1 MPNPDHSL
9 SKKFWCAV
17 AAAVVFVAVSYPDVY
32 NKTSWATSQM
42 SDNYP
47 TIEGNCPT
55 PSGKFIH
62 SALFFAISYFLM
74 KLCASQGYLRMD
86 PKDDGV
92 MARYAF
98 TGTLLFFVIASSD
111 TYKLTG
117 SLVDGLADA
126 NGCPLTKGVLV
137 HALVF
142 MVVLILMM
150 YFPKDC

>member
-1 MPNPDHSL
+1 MPNPDHPFSN
-9 SKKFWCAV
+9 KFLCAAV
-17 AAAVVFVAVSYPDVY
+17 AAVIFVAVSYPDVY
-32 NKTSWATSQM
+32 NKTTWVASNI

-47 TIEGNCPT
+47 TIDGNCPT

-62 SALFFAISYFLM
+62 SALFFALSYFLM
-74 KLCASQGYLRMD
+74 KIGANHGYISMD
-86 PKDDGV
+86 PKNDGV

-98 TGTLLFFVIASSD
+98 TGTLLFFAIASSD

-117 SLVDGLADA
+117 SLVDGIADV
-126 NGCPLTKGVLV
+126 NGCPLVKGIVA